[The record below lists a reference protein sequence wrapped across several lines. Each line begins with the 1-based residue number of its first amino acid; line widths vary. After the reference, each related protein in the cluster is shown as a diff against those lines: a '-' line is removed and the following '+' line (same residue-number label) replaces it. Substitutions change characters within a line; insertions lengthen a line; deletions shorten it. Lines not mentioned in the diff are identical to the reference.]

1 MKNKGVVAKELY
13 IKGLSLENIASLLGV
28 TKRTIQNYK
37 AKAKDW
43 DELRAKNLLK
53 KGGDTLYSSFLEA
66 MNDFLKEIKDSD
78 LKPDVKAEKISQIG
92 DAFSK
97 MKKVASYE
105 DPEIFKHGIIKET
118 IKTILLNAQKK
129 GIKQECLEELVE
141 LIELIE
147 EELVNVSI

>member
-1 MKNKGVVAKELY
+1 MRKKEAIAKELY
-13 IKGLSLENIASLLGV
+13 VKGVSLDNIASLLGV

-43 DELRAKNLLK
+43 DEQRAKNLLTQ
-53 KGGDTLYSSFLEA
+53 GGDTLYSNFLEA
-66 MNDFLKEIKDSD
+66 MNDFLSEIKNSD
-78 LKPDVKAEKISQIG
+78 LKADVKAEKISQIG

-97 MKKVASYE
+97 MQKVAKYE

-118 IKTILLNAQKK
+118 LKTIILGAKK
-129 GIKQECLEELVE
+129 NYKNKKCVEE

-147 EELVNVSI
+147 ELQEELTNVSI

>member
-1 MKNKGVVAKELY
+1 MKNKEVVAKELY

-66 MNDFLKEIKDSD
+66 MKTFKRDKRLWRQKH
-78 LKPDVKAEKISQIG
+78 KI
-92 DAFSK
+92 
-97 MKKVASYE
+97 
-105 DPEIFKHGIIKET
+105 
-118 IKTILLNAQKK
+118 
-129 GIKQECLEELVE
+129 
-141 LIELIE
+141 
-147 EELVNVSI
+147 